1 MNSAGT
7 AFSFARLSAMVV
19 KEFIQMARDR
29 LTFAMILGIPVM
41 QLLAFGF
48 IINTDPRH
56 MPAAIVMADEGPQG
70 RTLLEGLKNSTY
82 FDFEHLVRTEAE
94 GEKLLRQ
101 GQVQFVVSIPES
113 FSRDLLRGDR
123 PSVLVEADATDP
135 TATSGGLAALN
146 GVINTAMLADFKG
159 PLARLAPVPP
169 AIDMRVHALYNP
181 EAITQYNIVP
191 GLMGVVL
198 TMTLVL
204 ITGLAI
210 TRETERGTME
220 NLLSMPLRPT
230 EVLLGKITPYILVGY
245 IQVTMILVAA
255 RFIFDVPIHGN
266 LALLL
271 LASLFFIAANLA
283 MGITFSTIAKNQ
295 LQAMQMSVFV
305 FLPSILLSGFLFP
318 FRGMPGWA
326 QVIGEIL
333 PITHFL
339 RIARGVMLKGIGFAD
354 LGRELWPIALFAVVA
369 LAIGVKRYR
378 QTLD

>member
-1 MNSAGT
+1 MNAGRR
-7 AFSFARLSAMVV
+7 FSIARLWAMVV
-19 KEFIQMARDR
+19 KEFIQMSRDR
-29 LTFAMILGIPVM
+29 LTFAMILGIPLM
-41 QLLAFGF
+41 QLMVFGF
-48 IINTDPRH
+48 VINTDPRH
-56 MPAAIVMADEGPQG
+56 MPAAVLLADKGPQG

-82 FDFEHLVRTEAE
+82 FDFVKVVRTEEE
-94 GEKLLRQ
+94 GEQLLRQ
-101 GQVQFVVSIPES
+101 GRVQFVVSIPEN

-123 PSVLVEADATDP
+123 PSILVQADATDP

-146 GVINTAMLADFKG
+146 GVINTALLGDFKG
-159 PLARLAPVPP
+159 PLTRLAPVAP
-169 AIDMRVHALYNP
+169 AIDLRVHALYNP

-220 NLLSMPLRPT
+220 NLLAMPLRPT
-230 EVLLGKITPYILVGY
+230 EVLIGKITPYIFVGY
-245 IQVTMILVAA
+245 VQVTMILLAA
-255 RFIFDVPIHGN
+255 KFIFDVPIHGN
-266 LALLL
+266 LVLLL

-354 LGRELWPIALFAVVA
+354 LGRELWPIALFAVVV

>member
-1 MNSAGT
+1 MSFSNR
-7 AFSFARLSAMVV
+7 FSFARLWAMIV

-41 QLLAFGF
+41 QLTVFGF
-48 IINTDPRH
+48 VINTDPRH
-56 MPAAIVMADEGPQG
+56 MPAAVLLADSGPHG

-82 FDFEHLVRTEAE
+82 FDFVKQVDSEAE
-94 GEKLLRQ
+94 GQKMLLR
-101 GQVQFVVSIPES
+101 GEIQFLVNIPEN

-123 PSVLVEADATDP
+123 PAVLVEADASDP
-135 TATSGGLAALN
+135 TATSGGINSLS
-146 GVINTAMLADFKG
+146 GVLNTALLSDFKG
-159 PLARLAPVPP
+159 PLAFLASKPP
-169 AIDMRVHALYNP
+169 SIDMRVHALYNP

-191 GLMGVVL
+191 GLIGVVL
-198 TMTLVL
+198 MMTLVL

-210 TRETERGTME
+210 TRESERGTME

-230 EVLLGKITPYILVGY
+230 EVLIGKITPYIFVGY
-245 IQVTMILVAA
+245 IQVSIILLAA
-255 RFIFDVPIHGN
+255 RFLFHVPIHGD
-266 LALLL
+266 LLVLL
-271 LASLFFIAANLA
+271 LASFFYIAANLA
-283 MGITFSTIAKNQ
+283 MGITFSTMAKNQ
-295 LQAMQMSVFV
+295 LQAMQMSAFI

-339 RIARGVMLKGIGFAD
+339 RIARGVMLKGIGFEELA
-354 LGRELWPIALFAVVA
+354 REIWPIALFAIVV
-369 LAIGVKRYR
+369 LFLGVKRYR

>member
-1 MNSAGT
+1 MNSSSG
-7 AFSFARLSAMVV
+7 FSLARLWAMVV
-19 KEFIQMARDR
+19 KEFIQMSRDR

-41 QLLAFGF
+41 QLMVFGF
-48 IINTDPRH
+48 VINTDPRH
-56 MPAAIVMADEGPQG
+56 MPAAIVLADEGPQA

-82 FDFEHLVRTEAE
+82 FDFAQIVRTEADAE
-94 GEKLLRQ
+94 RLLRL
-101 GQVQFVVSIPES
+101 GQVQFVVSIPEN

-123 PSVLVEADATDP
+123 PAVLVEADATDP
-135 TATSGGLAALN
+135 TATSGGLAALD
-146 GVINTAMLADFKG
+146 GVINTALLADFKG

-169 AIDMRVHALYNP
+169 AVEIRVHARYNP

-230 EVLLGKITPYILVGY
+230 EVLIGKITPYIFVGY
-245 IQVTMILVAA
+245 IQVSIILLAA
-255 RFIFDVPIHGN
+255 KFIFDVPIHGN

-305 FLPSILLSGFLFP
+305 FLPSILLSGFMFP
-318 FRGMPGWA
+318 FRGMPAWA

-333 PITHFL
+333 PITHFI

-354 LGRELWPIALFAVVA
+354 LGPELWPIALFALVA
-369 LAIGVKRYR
+369 LSIGVKRYR